1 MQEKLRSL
9 NPTNRYRRQGNS
21 PSRQLSNSNIKN
33 NDKYERKINEPQKE
47 IKKLKHGQETL
58 VEHTIRNTTEVYFYK
73 QI

>member
-33 NDKYERKINEPQKE
+33 NDKYERKI
-47 IKKLKHGQETL
+47 HGQETL